1 MRLQAVEV
9 ARWLRRRVE
18 NVAVALLSVMFATFI
33 LQIFF
38 RYVLNNPVGWSE
50 EVIIT
55 TWLWSVLWGA
65 AFVLRESEEIRFD
78 IIYSNI
84 GEGARRVFTAVSGL
98 ALIVLYGISLPGAYS
113 YVSFMRV
120 ERSAYLQV
128 PISWLYSVYVIFAVA
143 CVGRYCWLVYQ
154 AVRGARSPATDPAQL
169 VDSSVPVSPFALCIV
184 TIVFLG
190 TLGLPIGHSMIAAS
204 ILYLLLS
211 GLDLGTVAE
220 QILHELFNSYVLLA
234 IPLFILAADLMN
246 IGSLTDRLLQ
256 FCLVLVGRFRG
267 GLGHVNVVANMIFA
281 GMSGSAIAD
290 AVGVG
295 RIIIGM
301 MTKDGRYPVAYAG
314 AITASAAIIGPII
327 PPSIPM
333 VLYALISD
341 TSIGYLFLGGFVP
354 EIMLG
359 VAFMTMNSVIARR
372 RNYPVE
378 PPVPLRKVPRITLR
392 AFPALM
398 LPVILLFG
406 IYGGVMTPTE
416 GAAAAAFY
424 ALFASTVLYRAVTW
438 NQLYGAILTSGKA
451 STSIGILIAG
461 ALVFNYVVTSENI
474 PKSLQALMSGY
485 HLSAGGFLLIVN
497 IVLLI
502 LGCLL
507 EGSTILLVVV
517 PIFIPTAKALGIDL
531 VHFGVVVV
539 VNIMIGLLTPPYG
552 LLLFV
557 LANMTK
563 QPLTAIVREA
573 APFIFTAIVLL
584 AFITVVPESILWLPR
599 LMGYKG

>member
-1 MRLQAVEV
+1 M
-9 ARWLRRRVE
+9 
-18 NVAVALLSVMFATFI
+18 
-33 LQIFF
+33 
-38 RYVLNNPVGWSE
+38 
-50 EVIIT
+50 
-55 TWLWSVLWGA
+55 
-65 AFVLRESEEIRFD
+65 
-78 IIYSNI
+78 
-84 GEGARRVFTAVSGL
+84 
-98 ALIVLYGISLPGAYS
+98 SL
-113 YVSFMRV
+113 
-120 ERSAYLQV
+120 
-128 PISWLYSVYVIFAVA
+128 
-143 CVGRYCWLVYQ
+143 
-154 AVRGARSPATDPAQL
+154 
-169 VDSSVPVSPFALCIV
+169 SPFALCIIA
-184 TIVFLG
+184 IVLLG
-190 TLGLPIGHSMIAAS
+190 ALGLPIGHSMVAGS

-211 GLDLGTVAE
+211 GLDLGTAAE
-220 QILHELFNSYVLLA
+220 QILNGLFNSYVLLA

-256 FCLVLVGRFRG
+256 FCLILVGRFRG

-290 AVGVG
+290 AVGIG

-301 MTKDGRYPVAYAG
+301 MTREGRYPIAYAG

-341 TSIGYLFLGGFVP
+341 TSIGYLFLGGFIP
-354 EIMLG
+354 GIMLG
-359 VAFMTMNSVIARR
+359 VAFMIMNSIIARR

-378 PPVPLRKVPRITLR
+378 AKIPLRDVPRITIR

-424 ALFASTVLYRAVTW
+424 ALLASTVLYRAVTW
-438 NQLYGAILTSGKA
+438 KQLYDAILSSAKA
-451 STSIGILIAG
+451 TTSIGMLIAG
-461 ALVFNYVVTSENI
+461 ALVFNYVVTIENI
-474 PKSLQALMSGY
+474 PSSLARFMGGY
-485 HLSAGGFLLIVN
+485 DLSAAGFLLLVN
-497 IVLLI
+497 IILLV

-507 EGSTILLVVV
+507 EGSTIILVVL
-517 PIFIPTAKALGIDL
+517 PIFIPTAKVLGIDL
-531 VHFGVVVV
+531 VHFGVVCV

-563 QPLTAIVREA
+563 QPLGAIVREA
-573 APFIFTAIVLL
+573 SPFIFVSILVLAI
-584 AFITVVPESILWLPR
+584 ITIVPDSILWLPR
-599 LMGYKG
+599 VMGYKG

>member
-1 MRLQAVEV
+1 M
-9 ARWLRRRVE
+9 
-18 NVAVALLSVMFATFI
+18 
-33 LQIFF
+33 
-38 RYVLNNPVGWSE
+38 
-50 EVIIT
+50 
-55 TWLWSVLWGA
+55 
-65 AFVLRESEEIRFD
+65 
-78 IIYSNI
+78 
-84 GEGARRVFTAVSGL
+84 
-98 ALIVLYGISLPGAYS
+98 SL
-113 YVSFMRV
+113 
-120 ERSAYLQV
+120 
-128 PISWLYSVYVIFAVA
+128 
-143 CVGRYCWLVYQ
+143 
-154 AVRGARSPATDPAQL
+154 
-169 VDSSVPVSPFALCIV
+169 SPFASCIIA
-184 TIVFLG
+184 IVSLG
-190 TLGLPIGHSMIAAS
+190 ALGLPIGHSMVAGS

-211 GLDLGTVAE
+211 GLDLGTAAE
-220 QILHELFNSYVLLA
+220 QILNGLFNSYVLLA

-290 AVGVG
+290 AVGIG

-301 MTKDGRYPVAYAG
+301 MAKEGRYPIAYAG

-354 EIMLG
+354 GVMLG
-359 VAFMTMNSVIARR
+359 AAFMVTNSIIARR

-378 PPVPLRKVPRITLR
+378 PKIPLREVPRITLR

-424 ALFASTVLYRAVTW
+424 ALLASTVLYRAVTW
-438 NQLYGAILTSGKA
+438 RQLYDAILTSGKA
-451 STSIGILIAG
+451 TTSIGMLIAG
-461 ALVFNYVVTSENI
+461 AIAFNYVVTIENI
-474 PKSLQALMSGY
+474 PNSLARFMGGY
-485 HLSAGGFLLIVN
+485 DLSASGFLLLVN
-497 IVLLI
+497 VILLI

-507 EGSTILLVVV
+507 EGSTIILVVL

-531 VHFGVVVV
+531 VHFGVVCV

-563 QPLTAIVREA
+563 QPLGAIVREA
-573 APFIFTAIVLL
+573 APFILIAIGVLVL
-584 AFITVVPESILWLPR
+584 ITIWPDSILWLPR

>member
-1 MRLQAVEV
+1 M
-9 ARWLRRRVE
+9 
-18 NVAVALLSVMFATFI
+18 
-33 LQIFF
+33 
-38 RYVLNNPVGWSE
+38 
-50 EVIIT
+50 
-55 TWLWSVLWGA
+55 
-65 AFVLRESEEIRFD
+65 
-78 IIYSNI
+78 
-84 GEGARRVFTAVSGL
+84 
-98 ALIVLYGISLPGAYS
+98 
-113 YVSFMRV
+113 
-120 ERSAYLQV
+120 
-128 PISWLYSVYVIFAVA
+128 
-143 CVGRYCWLVYQ
+143 
-154 AVRGARSPATDPAQL
+154 
-169 VDSSVPVSPFALCIV
+169 PVSPFALCII
-184 TIVFLG
+184 TIVALG
-190 TLGLPIGHSMIAAS
+190 ALGLPIGHSMIVAS
-204 ILYLLLS
+204 VLYLLLS
-211 GLDLGTVAE
+211 GLDLGTAAE
-220 QILHELFNSYVLLA
+220 QILNGLFNSYVLLA

-290 AVGVG
+290 AVGIG

-354 EIMLG
+354 GVMLG
-359 VAFMTMNSVIARR
+359 GVFMVMNSIIARR

-378 PPVPLRKVPRITLR
+378 PPIPLGEIPKITMR

-424 ALFASTVLYRAVTW
+424 ALLASTLIYRAVTW
-438 NQLYGAILTSGKA
+438 KQLYGAILTSGRA
-451 STSIGILIAG
+451 TTSIGMLIAG
-461 ALVFNYVVTSENI
+461 ALVFNYVVTIENV
-474 PKSLQALMSGY
+474 PASLAKVLTGL
-485 HLSAGGFLLIVN
+485 HPSAGGFLLIVN
-497 IVLLI
+497 ILLLV

-507 EGSTILLVVV
+507 EGSTILLVIV

-563 QPLTAIVREA
+563 QPLVAIVREA
-573 APFIFTAIVLL
+573 ALFILAALMVLGV
-584 AFITVVPESILWLPR
+584 ITLFPDTILWLPR
-599 LMGYKG
+599 LIGYKG